1 MSTATEILR
10 TAADH
15 IDHRAT
21 LRDMPSGER
30 SMERTVQAFNA
41 ITGHRLRERDGWLF
55 MVLLKAARATAGG
68 YNPDD
73 YEDMAAYA
81 ALAGECEATDIMDA
95 GPVNPPQVRAAS

>member
-21 LRDMPSGER
+21 LRDTPEGER
-30 SMERTVQAFNA
+30 SMRRTVDAFNA
-41 ITGHRLRERDGWLF
+41 LTGEQLSERDGWLF
-55 MVLLKAARATAGG
+55 MALLKAARATAGG
-68 YNPDD
+68 HNPDD

-81 ALAGECEATDIMDA
+81 ALMGEC
-95 GPVNPPQVRAAS
+95 AAIECVTTKLQALER